1 MNNHPISKRP
11 RHEPPQQPQQQQK
24 QQHKHQQQ
32 RRQEQQ
38 QQELQQEQW
47 MSESEGEDYSSD
59 DSEGYLIDR
68 AYLYPEA
75 MSSQEINRLSIPLF
89 IHITQH
95 TLELPGQCGC
105 KNL

>member
-11 RHEPPQQPQQQQK
+11 RHEPPKQPQQQQK
-24 QQHKHQQQ
+24 QQHNHQQQ

-38 QQELQQEQW
+38 QQELQQEEW
-47 MSESEGEDYSSD
+47 MTESEGEEYFSD
-59 DSEGYLIDR
+59 DSEDYLITR
-68 AYLYPEA
+68 AYIYPDA
-75 MSSQEINRLSIPLF
+75 MSSQEIQRLSLPLF

-95 TLELPGQCGC
+95 TLLPGQCGC